1 MSGGNVDLSSGASQV
16 GGKENLSQSVTPIG
30 TLPPKPLTPIVTPLS
45 SDDGPTSLRREDKP
59 KKKFKFFGKKD
70 KNQSPPVIPESLDN
84 KFDIVRTRLTDTTAP
99 PQFAALTV
107 MTTDGVKRYPPGF
120 TPNQA
125 YWGTII
131 KKDGQYVISD
141 LNTDEDYFFN
151 GDKNSFNNND
161 SKLGVNS
168 NGLYPN
174 GWWGNLLD
182 AHISKISGVNDSPES
197 QNRIGAYDKLGTR
210 TSNPDT
216 AKKPKSGEDPF
227 SKRDTLMMFNDL
239 ATDYFQHNTLIE
251 GNAVFFNQDETDE
264 AVANTKLRNF
274 SSSSWENQDPVVYSF
289 QVVID
294 ALSSPL
300 LNGSVEEFIDAY
312 PNVSEI
318 QSRRRVI
325 YDFKMQFQKLFKT
338 KGKIECRQKEIDLY
352 DKEALYS
359 DYGSSYLNKYANAD
373 NPLGSTL
380 KRRGKRAYL
389 AHYLYKIDGLH
400 KLSESNTSDTKKF
413 LVDYGKDIITLT
425 FNEDVSGTMAALA
438 HLYKML
444 YWSKPLGKGV
454 IPENLL
460 RFNCDI
466 IVTEVRNFNRI
477 RNAMAVSDKD
487 VSRNIYKIQTIK
499 DNVSRHIYSLK
510 ECQFYFDKMPHDDN
524 IDNSQI
530 KVYEGF
536 DVKFDYK
543 YSSLK
548 FDKWVSDPNLFGRY
562 VGYNNG
568 ALWRLGNKM
577 SYQLRKMERA
587 EGGDTGS
594 IIDYSVP
601 RFYTKK
607 SNSLGQDGVN
617 EEIEL
622 MNNIHNNSV
631 DYDEPFDDPN
641 DFAGYKD
648 AIIVEE
654 DGEDVVASRKG
665 KITVFN
671 KETGKFEYR
680 SKPDFEQRFK
690 QKAKQGIKRM
700 VKNTLLWPWREAKM
714 QFMVRKELLQ
724 DTLSR
729 ARLFVGGGGLDT
741 EPTNVYPRPY
751 APVSM
756 GIFFDV
762 RNELFNYW
770 GEELTGILANAKQII
785 NPFGHQVIDDL
796 MPNGLKKSDSPSIWF
811 NPLNMMLKKFS
822 NLPSVLQESIKA
834 KDFQNIINAMKTIS
848 STLGGGFFQNSLFE
862 SSDNLKDILNK
873 NAYFKPKNE
882 GDGTPG
888 SYKAYDYNDG
898 FGGPGD
904 GDQNIKAESSLN
916 NILNKNANL
925 KPKNEGDGS
934 VGSYKAYD
942 YNDKKYSST
951 NVGFG
956 GQGQQSVKAE
966 SSVENILNEKANFK
980 PIDEGVDKGKKVGK
994 YKPYDYQ
1001 EPKAGNNY
1009 AGTPIGFGFS
1019 ALGKQSV
1026 PSDKTTTDTLN
1037 KNAKFKPKNEGDGSV
1052 GSYKAYDYNDKK
1064 YSSTNVG
1071 FGGQGQQSVKAE
1083 SSIENILNKKANF
1096 KPIDEGVD
1104 KGKKVG
1110 KYKPYDYQEP
1120 KAGSNYGG
1128 AAPVGFGFSALG
1140 KQSVPSD
1147 KTTTDTLNKNSKFK
1161 PKNEG
1166 DGTAGSYKS
1175 FDVNKGFGGQGAQ
1188 GVKLQGNLE
1197 KILNSFAQ
1205 FRPAD
1210 EGVSNGKQAG
1220 QYIPKDPN
1228 VGFGGAA
1235 VPQSSDNTKSQGK
1248 LEDIV
1253 KNNTQW
1259 SYPVNNKKFGL

>member
-1 MSGGNVDLSSGASQV
+1 MGGGNVDLSSGASQL
-16 GGKENLSQSVTPIG
+16 GGQENLSNSKSVEPIG
-30 TLPPKPLTPIVTPLS
+30 TLPPRPLATLVTPLS
-45 SDDGPTSLRREDKP
+45 PDDGPTSLKRADKP
-59 KKKFKFFGKKD
+59 KRKFKFFGKKD
-70 KNQSPPVIPESLDN
+70 KNQAPPVIPESLDN

-131 KKDGQYVISD
+131 QKDGKYVISD
-141 LNTDEDYFFN
+141 LGNPD
-151 GDKNSFNNND
+151 GLKSVSFNDND
-161 SKLGVNS
+161 LKLGISS

-182 AHISKISGVNDSPES
+182 AHISKISGTNDWQDS
-197 QNRIGAYDKLGTR
+197 QNRLGAYDKLGTR
-210 TSNPDT
+210 ISNPDI
-216 AKKPKSGEDPF
+216 AKKPKAGEDPF

-239 ATDYFQHNTLIE
+239 ATDYFQHDTLIE
-251 GNAVFFNQDETDE
+251 GKAVFFDHDQTDE
-264 AVANTKLRNF
+264 AVAGSKLSNF
-274 SSSSWENQDPVVYSF
+274 RSSSWENQDPVVYSF

-352 DKEALYS
+352 EKEALYS
-359 DYGSSYLNKYANAD
+359 DYGSSYLNQYANAD
-373 NPLGSTL
+373 NPQGSKL

-400 KLSESNTSDTKKF
+400 KLNESNTGEAKKF
-413 LVDYGKDIITLT
+413 LVDYGKDMITLT
-425 FNEDVSGTMAALA
+425 FNEDVSGTMAALS

-466 IVTEVRNFNRI
+466 VVTEVRNFNRI

-487 VSRNIYKIQTIK
+487 ITRNIYKIQTLK

-510 ECQFYFDKMPHDDN
+510 ECQFYFDTPSHETS

-543 YSSLK
+543 YSTLK

-587 EGGDTGS
+587 EQGGDTGS
-594 IIDYSVP
+594 IVDYSVP

-622 MNNIHNNSV
+622 MNNIHSNSV

-641 DFAGYKD
+641 DFAGSAD
-648 AIIVEE
+648 SIVVEE
-654 DGEDVVASRKG
+654 DGEDVVASRRG

-671 KETGKFEYR
+671 KETGQFEYKSR
-680 SKPDFEQRFK
+680 PTGMQRFK

-700 VKNTLLWPWREAKM
+700 IKNTLLWPWREAKM

-729 ARLFVGGGGLDT
+729 ARLFLGGGGLDT

-770 GEELTGILANAKQII
+770 GEELTGILTNAKQII
-785 NPFGHQVIDDL
+785 NPFGHQAIDDL

-822 NLPSVLQESIKA
+822 NLPSILQETAKA
-834 KDFQNIINAMKTIS
+834 KDFQTLINTIQNIS
-848 STLGGGFFQNSLFE
+848 SSWGGGFFQKSLFK
-862 SSDNLKDILNK
+862 SSDILEDILNSK
-873 NAYFKPKNE
+873 AIFKPKNV
-882 GDGTPG
+882 
-888 SYKAYDYNDG
+888 SLLLNKLL
-898 FGGPGD
+898 
-904 GDQNIKAESSLN
+904 SSDTLED
-916 NILNKNANL
+916 ILNSKAIF

-934 VGSYKAYD
+934 VGSYIAYD
-942 YNDKKYSST
+942 YNDKKFSNSK
-951 NVGFG
+951 VGFG
-956 GQGQQSVKAE
+956 GQGQQSVKSNDLLKDILNKNAE
-966 SSVENILNEKANFK
+966 FKPKSEGNGTIGSFIPTDVNKGFGGAAVPQSSDGVTSKGSLENILNKNANFK
-980 PIDEGVDKGKKVGK
+980 PTDEGVDKGKKSGN

-1001 EPKAGNNY
+1001 EPKTGSNY
-1009 AGTPIGFGFS
+1009 GSDVPKGFGFS

-1026 PSDKTTTDTLN
+1026 PSDKTVNDTLN
-1037 KNAKFKPKNEGDGSV
+1037 KNAILKPKNEGDGSV
-1052 GSYKAYDYNDKK
+1052 GSYIPYDYNDKK
-1064 YSSTNVG
+1064 YSKFG
-1071 FGGQGQQSVKAE
+1071 FGGQGQQSVK
-1083 SSIENILNKKANF
+1083 
-1096 KPIDEGVD
+1096 
-1104 KGKKVG
+1104 
-1110 KYKPYDYQEP
+1110 
-1120 KAGSNYGG
+1120 
-1128 AAPVGFGFSALG
+1128 
-1140 KQSVPSD
+1140 
-1147 KTTTDTLNKNSKFK
+1147 
-1161 PKNEG
+1161 
-1166 DGTAGSYKS
+1166 
-1175 FDVNKGFGGQGAQ
+1175 
-1188 GVKLQGNLE
+1188 LQGDLE
-1197 KILNSFAQ
+1197 KILNTFAQ

-1210 EGVSNGKQAG
+1210 EGVSYGAKSGN
-1220 QYIPKDPN
+1220 YVSKDN
-1228 VGFGGAA
+1228 NIGFGGQGTQG
-1235 VPQSSDNTKSQGK
+1235 VKSQGD
-1248 LEDIV
+1248 LENIV

-1259 SYPVNNKKFGL
+1259 PYPVNNKKFGI

>member
-16 GGKENLSQSVTPIG
+16 GGEENLSQSVTPIG

-239 ATDYFQHNTLIE
+239 ATDYFQHDTLIE

-373 NPLGSTL
+373 NPLGSKL

-680 SKPDFEQRFK
+680 SRPDFEQRFN

-700 VKNTLLWPWREAKM
+700 IKNTLLWPWREAKM

-785 NPFGHQVIDDL
+785 NPFGHQAIDDL

-862 SSDNLKDILNK
+862 SSDTLEDILN
-873 NAYFKPKNE
+873 
-882 GDGTPG
+882 
-888 SYKAYDYNDG
+888 S
-898 FGGPGD
+898 
-904 GDQNIKAESSLN
+904 
-916 NILNKNANL
+916 
-925 KPKNEGDGS
+925 
-934 VGSYKAYD
+934 
-942 YNDKKYSST
+942 
-951 NVGFG
+951 
-956 GQGQQSVKAE
+956 
-966 SSVENILNEKANFK
+966 KAN
-980 PIDEGVDKGKKVGK
+980 
-994 YKPYDYQ
+994 
-1001 EPKAGNNY
+1001 
-1009 AGTPIGFGFS
+1009 
-1019 ALGKQSV
+1019 
-1026 PSDKTTTDTLN
+1026 
-1037 KNAKFKPKNEGDGSV
+1037 FKPKNEGDGSV

-1064 YSSTNVG
+1064 FSNSNVG
-1071 FGGQGQQSVKAE
+1071 FGGQGQQSVDSNDTLKDILNKNAKFKPDSE
-1083 SSIENILNKKANF
+1083 GNGTVGSFKPIDVNKGFGGAAVPQSSDDVKSKGSLENILNKNANF
-1096 KPIDEGVD
+1096 KPTDEGVD
-1104 KGKKVG
+1104 KGQKSG
-1110 KYKPYDYQEP
+1110 NYKPYDYQEP
-1120 KAGSNYGG
+1120 KAGSNYGN
-1128 AAPVGFGFSALG
+1128 AAPIGFGFSALG

-1147 KTTTDTLNKNSKFK
+1147 KTVEDTLNKNAILKPKFETAISDAKSQDINAILNKNAKFK
-1161 PKNEG
+1161 PSDEG
-1166 DGTAGSYKS
+1166 NGNPGSFKPN
-1175 FDVNKGFGGQGAQ
+1175 DVNKGFGGQGAQ
-1188 GVKLQGNLE
+1188 GVTLQGNLE

>member
-1 MSGGNVDLSSGASQV
+1 MSGGNVDLSSGTSQGDGKASD
-16 GGKENLSQSVTPIG
+16 SVTPIG
-30 TLPPKPLTPIVTPLS
+30 TLPPRPLETIVPPLAPDDKPS
-45 SDDGPTSLRREDKP
+45 ALRREDKP
-59 KKKFKFFGKKD
+59 KRKFKFFGKKD
-70 KNQSPPVIPESLDN
+70 KNQALPVIPESLDN

-131 KKDGQYVISD
+131 QKDGKYVISD
-141 LNTDEDYFFN
+141 LGNPDG
-151 GDKNSFNNND
+151 GDKNSFNDND
-161 SKLGVNS
+161 LKLGISS
-168 NGLYPN
+168 NGLFPN

-182 AHISKISGVNDSPES
+182 AHISKISGTNDWEDS
-197 QNRIGAYDKLGTR
+197 QNRLGAYDKLGTR
-210 TSNPDT
+210 ISNPDI
-216 AKKPKSGEDPF
+216 AKKPKAGEDPF

-239 ATDYFQHNTLIE
+239 ATDYFQHDTLIE
-251 GNAVFFNQDETDE
+251 GNAVFFDQDQTDE

-300 LNGSVEEFIDAY
+300 LNGSVEEFIDTY

-352 DKEALYS
+352 DNEALYS
-359 DYGSSYLNKYANAD
+359 DYGSSYLNQYANAD
-373 NPLGSTL
+373 NPQGSKL

-400 KLSESNTSDTKKF
+400 KLNESNTPETKKF

-425 FNEDVSGTMAALA
+425 FNEDVSGTMAALS

-466 IVTEVRNFNRI
+466 VVTEVRNFNRI

-487 VSRNIYKIQTIK
+487 ISRNIYKIQTLK

-510 ECQFYFDKMPHDDN
+510 ECQFYFDTPSHETS

-543 YSSLK
+543 YSTLK

-577 SYQLRKMERA
+577 SYQLRKMERT
-587 EGGDTGS
+587 EQGGDTGS
-594 IIDYSVP
+594 IVDYSVP

-622 MNNIHNNSV
+622 MNNIHSNSV

-641 DFAGYKD
+641 DFAGYAD
-648 AIIVEE
+648 SIVVEE

-665 KITVFN
+665 KLIVLN
-671 KETGKFEYR
+671 KETGQFEYR
-680 SKPDFEQRFK
+680 SRPTGMQRFK

-729 ARLFVGGGGLDT
+729 ARLFLGGGGLDT

-770 GEELTGILANAKQII
+770 GEELTGILTNAKQII
-785 NPFGHQVIDDL
+785 NPFGHQAIDDL

-811 NPLNMMLKKFS
+811 NPLNMVLKKFS
-822 NLPSVLQESIKA
+822 NLPSVLQETAKA
-834 KDFQNIINAMKTIS
+834 KDFKTLINSIESIS
-848 STLGGGFFQNSLFE
+848 SSWGGGFFQKSLLG
-862 SSDNLKDILNK
+862 SSDTLKDILNSK
-873 NAYFKPKNE
+873 ADFKPKNE
-882 GDGTPG
+882 GDGTAG
-888 SYKAYDYNDG
+888 SYKA
-898 FGGPGD
+898 F
-904 GDQNIKAESSLN
+904 
-916 NILNKNANL
+916 
-925 KPKNEGDGS
+925 
-934 VGSYKAYD
+934 D
-942 YNDKKYSST
+942 YNDKKFSA
-951 NVGFG
+951 NKKAGFG

-966 SSVENILNEKANFK
+966 STLNDILNKKASFKPKNEGDGTVGSFKPIDVNKGFGGAAVPQSSDGVKSKGSLENILNKNANFK
-980 PIDEGVDKGKKVGK
+980 PTDEGIDKGQKSGN

-1001 EPKAGNNY
+1001 EPKAGSNY
-1009 AGTPIGFGFS
+1009 GNAAPIGFGFS

-1026 PSDKTTTDTLN
+1026 PSDKTVEDTLNKNAILKPKFETAISDAKSQDINAILN
-1037 KNAKFKPKNEGDGSV
+1037 KNAKFKPSDEGNGNPGS
-1052 GSYKAYDYNDKK
+1052 
-1064 YSSTNVG
+1064 
-1071 FGGQGQQSVKAE
+1071 
-1083 SSIENILNKKANF
+1083 F
-1096 KPIDEGVD
+1096 KP
-1104 KGKKVG
+1104 
-1110 KYKPYDYQEP
+1110 
-1120 KAGSNYGG
+1120 N
-1128 AAPVGFGFSALG
+1128 
-1140 KQSVPSD
+1140 
-1147 KTTTDTLNKNSKFK
+1147 
-1161 PKNEG
+1161 
-1166 DGTAGSYKS
+1166 
-1175 FDVNKGFGGQGAQ
+1175 DVNKGFGGQGAQ
-1188 GVKLQGNLE
+1188 GVTLQGNLE

-1210 EGVSNGKQAG
+1210 EGVSGGKQAG
-1220 QYIPKDPN
+1220 QYIPKDTN

-1235 VPQSSDNTKSQGK
+1235 VPQSSDNAKSQGN

-1253 KNNTQW
+1253 KKNTKW
-1259 SYPVNNKKFGL
+1259 PYPVNNKRFGL

>member
-1 MSGGNVDLSSGASQV
+1 MIPPVQKNSS
-16 GGKENLSQSVTPIG
+16 
-30 TLPPKPLTPIVTPLS
+30 LP
-45 SDDGPTSLRREDKP
+45 EDKP
-59 KKKFKFFGKKD
+59 DD
-70 KNQSPPVIPESLDN
+70 KPTRRQERLKRREARRFARKASSIESGTLDNIQSMNDNNMFVRTIVSDTTSPPQ
-84 KFDIVRTRLTDTTAP
+84 LTTI
-99 PQFAALTV
+99 TV
-107 MTTDGVKRYPPGF
+107 NTSDGPKRYPPGF

-125 YWGTII
+125 YFGSIIQRDGKYMIDGIGNESQQKSKILSEDEKKQMMDAGT
-131 KKDGQYVISD
+131 Y
-141 LNTDEDYFFN
+141 DEYLMN
-151 GDKNSFNNND
+151 EYANK
-161 SKLGVNS
+161 S
-168 NGLYPN
+168 NGLAPN

-182 AHISKISGVNDSPES
+182 AHISKISGANDSPES
-197 QNRIGAYDKLGTR
+197 QNRLGAYDKLGTR
-210 TSNPDT
+210 TSNPDI
-216 AKKPKSGEDPF
+216 ARKPKAGEDPF

-239 ATDYFQHNTLIE
+239 ATDYFQHDTLIE
-251 GNAVFFNQDETDE
+251 GNAVFFDTDQTDE

-359 DYGSSYLNKYANAD
+359 DYGSSYLNKYANSD
-373 NPLGSTL
+373 NPQGSRL

-400 KLSESNTSDTKKF
+400 KLNESNTGDTNKF
-413 LVDYGKDIITLT
+413 LVDYGKDMITLT
-425 FNEDVSGTMAALA
+425 FNEDVSGTMAALS

-466 IVTEVRNFNRI
+466 VVTEVRNFNRI
-477 RNAMAVSDKD
+477 RNAMAPSDND

-510 ECQFYFDKMPHDDN
+510 ECQFYFDKPSHDDN
-524 IDNSQI
+524 IDNSQV

-543 YSSLK
+543 YSTLK

-594 IIDYSVP
+594 IVDYSVP

-607 SNSLGQDGVN
+607 ANSLGQDGVHD
-617 EEIEL
+617 EIEL
-622 MNNIHNNSV
+622 MNNIHSNSV
-631 DYDEPFDDPN
+631 DFDEPFDDPN
-641 DFAGYKD
+641 DFAGFSD
-648 AIIVEE
+648 AIIAEE

-665 KITVFN
+665 KLTVYN
-671 KETGKFEYR
+671 KETGQFEYR
-680 SKPDFEQRFK
+680 SRPTSGERFK

-729 ARLFVGGGGLDT
+729 ARLFIGGGGLDT

-785 NPFGHQVIDDL
+785 NPFGHQAIDDL
-796 MPNGLKKSDSPSIWF
+796 MPNGLKKSDSPSVWF

-822 NLPSVLQESIKA
+822 DLPSVLQESAKA
-834 KDFQNIINAMKTIS
+834 KDLQNILNLSKDITS
-848 STLGGGFFQNSLFE
+848 WGGGFFQNSLLK
-862 SSDNLKDILNK
+862 SDDSLKDILNK
-873 NAYFKPKNE
+873 DAYFKPKNE
-882 GDGTPG
+882 GDGTAG
-888 SYKAYDYNDG
+888 SYKPYDYNDKSYISILGIQIPTSKG
-898 FGGPGD
+898 FGGQGAQSVKSD
-904 GDQNIKAESSLN
+904 DLLKD
-916 NILNKNANL
+916 ILNKKAIF
-925 KPKNEGDGS
+925 KPKSEGDGTA
-934 VGSYKAYD
+934 GSYKAYD
-942 YNDKKYSST
+942 YNDKEFSDSKL
-951 NVGFG
+951 GFG
-956 GQGQQSVKAE
+956 GQGAQSVKSNGSTIE
-966 SSVENILNEKANFK
+966 DILNNNANFK
-980 PIDEGVDKGKKVGK
+980 PIDEGVDKGKKVGN
-994 YKPYDYQ
+994 YKAYDYQ
-1001 EPKAGNNY
+1001 EPKAGKNY
-1009 AGTPIGFGFS
+1009 GPDVPKGFGFGALGKQSVPSDITIEDTLNKNANFKPSDEGVDKGKKVGNYKAYDYQEPKAGSNYGGDVPKGFGFS

-1026 PSDKTTTDTLN
+1026 PSVPKINSILN
-1037 KNAKFKPKNEGDGSV
+1037 KSAKFKPKNEGDGTP
-1052 GSYKAYDYNDKK
+1052 GSYKPYDYNDKE
-1064 YSSTNVG
+1064 YSESKVG
-1071 FGGQGQQSVKAE
+1071 FGGQGLQSVK
-1083 SSIENILNKKANF
+1083 S
-1096 KPIDEGVD
+1096 
-1104 KGKKVG
+1104 
-1110 KYKPYDYQEP
+1110 Q
-1120 KAGSNYGG
+1120 
-1128 AAPVGFGFSALG
+1128 
-1140 KQSVPSD
+1140 
-1147 KTTTDTLNKNSKFK
+1147 
-1161 PKNEG
+1161 G
-1166 DGTAGSYKS
+1166 D
-1175 FDVNKGFGGQGAQ
+1175 
-1188 GVKLQGNLE
+1188 LE
-1197 KILNSFAQ
+1197 KILNTFAQ

-1210 EGVSNGKQAG
+1210 EGVSYGKTSG
-1220 QYIPKDPN
+1220 NYVNKDN
-1228 VGFGGAA
+1228 NIGFGGQGAQG
-1235 VPQSSDNTKSQGK
+1235 VKSQGK

-1259 SYPVNNKKFGL
+1259 PYPVNNKKFGL

>member
-1 MSGGNVDLSSGASQV
+1 MGGGNVDLSSGASQV
-16 GGKENLSQSVTPIG
+16 GGQENLSQNVTPIG
-30 TLPPKPLTPIVTPLS
+30 TLPPRPLAPIVTPLS
-45 SDDGPTSLRREDKP
+45 PDDKPTSIRREEKP

-70 KNQSPPVIPESLDN
+70 KNQAPPVIPESLDN

-99 PQFAALTV
+99 PQFSALTV

-131 KKDGQYVISD
+131 KKDGEYVISD
-141 LNTDEDYFFN
+141 LNTDEDFFFA
-151 GDKNSFNNND
+151 GDNNSFNNND
-161 SKLGVNS
+161 SKLGKNS

-182 AHISKISGVNDSPES
+182 AHISKISGVNDSTES

-210 TSNPDT
+210 ISNPDI
-216 AKKPKSGEDPF
+216 AKKPKAGEDPF

-239 ATDYFQHNTLIE
+239 ATDYFQHDTLIE
-251 GNAVFFNQDETDE
+251 GKAVFFDHDQTDE
-264 AVANTKLRNF
+264 AVASSKLRNF

-359 DYGSSYLNKYANAD
+359 DYGSSYLNQYANAD
-373 NPLGSTL
+373 NPQGSKL

-400 KLSESNTSDTKKF
+400 KLNESNTAETKKF

-425 FNEDVSGTMAALA
+425 FNEDVSGTMAALS

-466 IVTEVRNFNRI
+466 VVTEVRNFNRI

-487 VSRNIYKIQTIK
+487 ITRNIYKIQTLK

-510 ECQFYFDKMPHDDN
+510 ECQFYFDTPSHETN
-524 IDNSQI
+524 IDNSQLKI
-530 KVYEGF
+530 YEGF

-543 YSSLK
+543 YSTLK

-587 EGGDTGS
+587 EQGGDTGS

-622 MNNIHNNSV
+622 MNNIHSNSV

-641 DFAGYKD
+641 DFAGYAD
-648 AIIVEE
+648 SIIVEE
-654 DGEDVVASRKG
+654 DGEDVVASRNG

-680 SKPDFEQRFK
+680 SKPDFDQRFK

-700 VKNTLLWPWREAKM
+700 IRNTLLWPWREAKM
-714 QFMVRKELLQ
+714 QFMVRKELLL

-729 ARLFVGGGGLDT
+729 ARLFLGGGGLDT

-822 NLPSVLQESIKA
+822 NLPSVLQETAKA
-834 KDFQNIINAMKTIS
+834 KDFQTLINTIQNIAS
-848 STLGGGFFQNSLFE
+848 SWGGGFFQKSLFE
-862 SSDNLKDILNK
+862 SSDTLEDILN
-873 NAYFKPKNE
+873 
-882 GDGTPG
+882 
-888 SYKAYDYNDG
+888 SKA
-898 FGGPGD
+898 
-904 GDQNIKAESSLN
+904 I
-916 NILNKNANL
+916 
-925 KPKNEGDGS
+925 
-934 VGSYKAYD
+934 
-942 YNDKKYSST
+942 
-951 NVGFG
+951 
-956 GQGQQSVKAE
+956 
-966 SSVENILNEKANFK
+966 
-980 PIDEGVDKGKKVGK
+980 
-994 YKPYDYQ
+994 
-1001 EPKAGNNY
+1001 
-1009 AGTPIGFGFS
+1009 
-1019 ALGKQSV
+1019 
-1026 PSDKTTTDTLN
+1026 
-1037 KNAKFKPKNEGDGSV
+1037 FKPKNEGDGSV

-1064 YSSTNVG
+1064 FSDSNVG
-1071 FGGQGQQSVKAE
+1071 FGGQGQQSVKSNDLLKDILNKNAE
-1083 SSIENILNKKANF
+1083 LKPKSEGNGTVGSFIPTDVNKGFGGSAVPQSSDGVTSKGSLENILNKNANF
-1096 KPIDEGVD
+1096 KPTDEGVD
-1104 KGKKVG
+1104 KGQKSG

-1120 KAGSNYGG
+1120 KAGSNYGSDV
-1128 AAPVGFGFSALG
+1128 PKGFGFSALG

-1147 KTTTDTLNKNSKFK
+1147 KTVNDTLNKNAILKPKFETAISDATAPKINSVLNKNAIFK

-1166 DGTAGSYKS
+1166 DGSVGSYIPYDYNDKKYS
-1175 FDVNKGFGGQGAQ
+1175 KFGFGGQGQ
-1188 GVKLQGNLE
+1188 QSVKLQGDLE
-1197 KILNSFAQ
+1197 KILNTFAQLKPKNEGDGSVGSYIPYDYNDKKYSKFGFGGQGQQSVKLQGDLEKILNTFAQ

-1210 EGVSNGKQAG
+1210 EGVSYGAKSGN
-1220 QYIPKDPN
+1220 YVPKDN
-1228 VGFGGAA
+1228 NIGFGGQGTQG
-1235 VPQSSDNTKSQGK
+1235 VKSQGD
-1248 LEDIV
+1248 LENIV

-1259 SYPVNNKKFGL
+1259 PYPVNNKKFGI

>member
-16 GGKENLSQSVTPIG
+16 GGKENLSKSVTPIG
-30 TLPPKPLTPIVTPLS
+30 TLPPRPLAPIVTPLS
-45 SDDGPTSLRREDKP
+45 PDDGPTSLKREDKP

-70 KNQSPPVIPESLDN
+70 KNQAPPVIPESLDN
-84 KFDIVRTRLTDTTAP
+84 NFDIVRTRLTDTTSP
-99 PQFAALTV
+99 PQFSALTV
-107 MTTDGVKRYPPGF
+107 MTTDGVKRYAPGF

-141 LNTDEDYFFN
+141 LNTDEDFFFT
-151 GDKNSFNNND
+151 GDNNSLNDND
-161 SKLGVNS
+161 SKLGKNS

-210 TSNPDT
+210 ISNPDI
-216 AKKPKSGEDPF
+216 AKKPKAGEDPF

-239 ATDYFQHNTLIE
+239 ATDYFQHDTLIE
-251 GNAVFFNQDETDE
+251 GNAVFFDQDQTDE

-373 NPLGSTL
+373 NPQGSRL

-400 KLSESNTSDTKKF
+400 KLNESNTGDTKKF
-413 LVDYGKDIITLT
+413 LVDYGKDMITLT
-425 FNEDVSGTMAALA
+425 FNEDVSGTMAALS

-466 IVTEVRNFNRI
+466 VVTEVRNFNRI

-499 DNVSRHIYSLK
+499 DNVARHIYSLK
-510 ECQFYFDKMPHDDN
+510 ECQFYFDKPSHDDN

-543 YSSLK
+543 YATLK

-568 ALWRLGNKM
+568 AIWRLGNKM
-577 SYQLRKMERA
+577 SYQLRRMERA

-594 IIDYSVP
+594 IVDYSVP

-622 MNNIHNNSV
+622 MNNIHSNSV

-641 DFAGYKD
+641 DFAGYAD
-648 AIIVEE
+648 SIVVEE

-665 KITVFN
+665 KLIVLN
-671 KETGKFEYR
+671 KETGQFEYR
-680 SKPDFEQRFK
+680 SRPDFEKRFN

-700 VKNTLLWPWREAKM
+700 IKNTLLWPWREVKM

-729 ARLFVGGGGLDT
+729 ARLFLGGGGLDT

-822 NLPSVLQESIKA
+822 NLPSVLQETAKA
-834 KDFQNIINAMKTIS
+834 KDFQTLIDTLENVAS
-848 STLGGGFFQNSLFE
+848 SWGGGFFQKSLFE
-862 SSDNLKDILNK
+862 SSDTLEDILNSK
-873 NAYFKPKNE
+873 ADFKPKNE
-882 GDGTPG
+882 GDGT
-888 SYKAYDYNDG
+888 A
-898 FGGPGD
+898 
-904 GDQNIKAESSLN
+904 
-916 NILNKNANL
+916 
-925 KPKNEGDGS
+925 
-934 VGSYKAYD
+934 GSYKAYD
-942 YNDKKYSST
+942 YNDKKFSG
-951 NVGFG
+951 NEKAGFG

-966 SSVENILNEKANFK
+966 SSLNNILNKKAKFKPKNEGDGTAGSYKAYDYNDGFGGLDDQSVKAESTLNDILNKKASFKPKNEGDGTAGSFKPIDVNKGFGGAAVPQSSDGVKSKGTLENILNKNANFK
-980 PIDEGVDKGKKVGK
+980 PTDEGVDKGQKSGN

-1001 EPKAGNNY
+1001 EPKAGSNY
-1009 AGTPIGFGFS
+1009 GNAAPIGFGFS

-1026 PSDKTTTDTLN
+1026 PSDTTTTDTLN
-1037 KNAKFKPKNEGDGSV
+1037 KNAILKPKFETAISDAKSQDINTILNKNAKFKPSDEGNGNPGS
-1052 GSYKAYDYNDKK
+1052 
-1064 YSSTNVG
+1064 
-1071 FGGQGQQSVKAE
+1071 
-1083 SSIENILNKKANF
+1083 F
-1096 KPIDEGVD
+1096 KP
-1104 KGKKVG
+1104 
-1110 KYKPYDYQEP
+1110 
-1120 KAGSNYGG
+1120 N
-1128 AAPVGFGFSALG
+1128 
-1140 KQSVPSD
+1140 
-1147 KTTTDTLNKNSKFK
+1147 
-1161 PKNEG
+1161 
-1166 DGTAGSYKS
+1166 
-1175 FDVNKGFGGQGAQ
+1175 DVNKGFGGQGAQ
-1188 GVKLQGNLE
+1188 GVTLQGNLE

-1235 VPQSSDNTKSQGK
+1235 VPQSSDNTKSQGN

-1253 KNNTQW
+1253 KKNTQW
-1259 SYPVNNKKFGL
+1259 PYPVNNKRFGL